1 MLMEQKDNLLDVI
14 RTLLKWRKP
23 LIIVSLITA
32 LTSVIVSLV
41 LPNYYQADTIFLA
54 VSPDQAMPELVFSS
68 TPIRTAYYGNENDID
83 RLLTIAESNELV
95 DFLVDTF
102 QLFEHYDIKPDHPKA
117 RHLARLA
124 FRDLYEV
131 KKTKRDAIQL
141 SVEDKDREL
150 AMKIANVGRNKIDQ
164 FARQLIKKNIEKTLD
179 TYEESVNTQQEQVD
193 ILSDTL
199 MHLRKKYGIFNTVTQ
214 TEFLTNQLLES
225 ESKLARDQ
233 GRLRALIQ
241 QKTRIPPD
249 TIAYLQANVQ
259 GLEQSID
266 TLRTRIERL
275 NAGLPIVSTFE
286 KRYAE
291 SSNVLT
297 DDIERYKK
305 WRDTYESEIPAII
318 LVEQAS
324 LPAIKSRP
332 RRSMIVLTSL
342 AIVLLFSIMAI
353 LLIDT
358 YQDVEWRKLLVK

>member
-1 MLMEQKDNLLDVI
+1 MEQKDNLLDVI

-23 LIIVSLITA
+23 LIIVGTITA
-32 LTSVIVSLV
+32 LTSVIISLV
-41 LPNYYQADTIFLA
+41 LPNYYQANTTFLA
-54 VSPDQAMPELVFSS
+54 VSPDQAMPELVFS
-68 TPIRTAYYGNENDID
+68 TAPIRTEYYGNENDID

-95 DFLVDTF
+95 DFLIDTF
-102 QLFEHYDIKPDHPKA
+102 QLFEHYDIAPDHPKA
-117 RHLARLA
+117 RYLVRLA
-124 FRDLYEV
+124 FHDLYEV

-150 AMKIANVGRNKIDQ
+150 AMKIANAGRNKIDQ
-164 FARQLIKKNIEKTLD
+164 FTRQLIRKNLEKTLK
-179 TYEESVNTQQEQVD
+179 TYEESVNTQQKQVD

-199 MHLRKKYGIFNTVTQ
+199 MYLRRKFGIFNTISQ
-214 TEFLTNQLLES
+214 TEFLTNQLLKS
-225 ESKLARDQ
+225 ESKLAQDK
-233 GRLRALIQ
+233 GRLQALKQ

-249 TIAYLQANVQ
+249 TIAYLQANVK

-266 TLRTRIERL
+266 TLRIRINKL

-286 KRYAE
+286 KRYTE
-291 SSNVLT
+291 SSSVLT

-324 LPAIKSRP
+324 LPVIKSRP
-332 RRSMIVLTSL
+332 RRSIIVLASI
-342 AIVLLFSIMAI
+342 AIVLLFSILAI

-358 YQDVEWRKLLVK
+358 YQDIEWRKLLNK